1 VVLHDGPV
9 LRAAWWEKPISASE
23 QGGSQNASAA
33 MNGGIPGQQLQENYV
48 PGGDAGQRGFQP
60 MPGQPG
66 GYAPQPAG
74 GAPMQAAG
82 GYPNQQMTGWPST
95 PALSPK
101 QKMALARDLLVQSDN
116 NLGWVAAQ
124 LGIHPTTLYRWRKQ
138 GKV

>member
-1 VVLHDGPV
+1 
-9 LRAAWWEKPISASE
+9 
-23 QGGSQNASAA
+23 
-33 MNGGIPGQQLQENYV
+33 
-48 PGGDAGQRGFQP
+48 
-60 MPGQPG
+60 
-66 GYAPQPAG
+66 
-74 GAPMQAAG
+74 MQAAG